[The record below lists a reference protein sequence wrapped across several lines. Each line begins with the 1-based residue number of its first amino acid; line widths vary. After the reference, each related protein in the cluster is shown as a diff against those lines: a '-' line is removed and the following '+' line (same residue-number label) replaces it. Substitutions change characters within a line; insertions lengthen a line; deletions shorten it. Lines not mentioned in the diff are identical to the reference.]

1 MTTMNDDLFCVRR
14 RIESLLK
21 TLNDSCYLGFR
32 IEEVAPPMVSSLY
45 DKANDFTRALQPHN
59 DDDAIIATARLV
71 RLFFRVLVEYL
82 LLGAFFSARVYLVT
96 MMSMTQKLYV
106 MCFTRIF
113 VVGFVGG
120 VRHHHHQSSISSI
133 VICPQHK

>member
-1 MTTMNDDLFCVRR
+1 MRR

-21 TLNDSCYLGFR
+21 TLKDSWYLGFH
-32 IEEVAPPMVSSLY
+32 IEEVAPPVVSSLY

-96 MMSMTQKLYV
+96 MMSMTQLYV
-106 MCFTRIF
+106 CFCA
-113 VVGFVGG
+113 GFFLFFLLRVFLLL
-120 VRHHHHQSSISSI
+120 VLVFDIIIINHQFHQSSFA
-133 VICPQHK
+133 QHK